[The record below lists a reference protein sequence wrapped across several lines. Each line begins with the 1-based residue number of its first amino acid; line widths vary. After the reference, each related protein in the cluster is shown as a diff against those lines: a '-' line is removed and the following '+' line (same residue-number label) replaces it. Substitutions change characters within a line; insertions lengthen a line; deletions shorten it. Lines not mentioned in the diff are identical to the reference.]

1 MSHAH
6 AIETTTQNPTGD
18 IPMIVFS
25 QERKA
30 AITAMKAFIKGHRHS
45 VSHHHFVLY
54 SALRGQDIRK
64 TSHLPDGVN
73 ALDRLSNL
81 KFRLKHHDKNTNF
94 FFRHIVNENNE
105 LIFKSEDTQW
115 LSEVLEEALTITT
128 LSPKANDGVNTLTAS
143 QPC

>member
-6 AIETTTQNPTGD
+6 AIETTTQNLTGE

-30 AITAMKAFIKGHRHS
+30 AITAMKNFIKGHRHS
-45 VSHHHFVLY
+45 VSHHHYVLY

-64 TSHLPDGVN
+64 TSHLPDGEN

-81 KFRLKHHDKNTNF
+81 KSRLKYHEKSTNF
-94 FFRHIVNENNE
+94 FFRHIVDAENEM
-105 LIFKSEDTQW
+105 IFKSEDIKW
-115 LSEVLEEALTITT
+115 LNEVLEEALTITT
-128 LSPKANDGVNTLTAS
+128 LTPEANDGVNTLAAS
-143 QPC
+143 QRR